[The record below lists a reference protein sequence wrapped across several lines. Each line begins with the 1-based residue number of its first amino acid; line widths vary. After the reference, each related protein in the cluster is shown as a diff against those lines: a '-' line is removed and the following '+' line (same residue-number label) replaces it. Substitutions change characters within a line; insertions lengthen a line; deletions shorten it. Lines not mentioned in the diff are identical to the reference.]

1 MPAPYSDNL
10 YSADSDDEHDQGQPD
25 ALSPTDGY
33 FHASSE
39 SSSSR
44 SPHVPNVLVE
54 DPSQLSR
61 DAKVQEAERER
72 RLLNN
77 GGSAGT
83 ASLHPEQESA
93 GGSDNP
99 IASTPQPESQSQSY
113 FQRISTFAHPVDAP
127 PAYSPSP
134 TSPTTVNNYQTFTST
149 ATMGRPEETQPLI
162 THFHAPQSMSNP
174 PPDPSQDQPSRW
186 QKFKDFVA
194 RLNIRRRIKTFLASL
209 LIFTVVFMI
218 FSSFTMSSSHGV
230 SIPVNPTS
238 PIYKFANFFIVTHIP
253 SRGQ

>member
-1 MPAPYSDNL
+1 
-10 YSADSDDEHDQGQPD
+10 
-25 ALSPTDGY
+25 
-33 FHASSE
+33 
-39 SSSSR
+39 
-44 SPHVPNVLVE
+44 VLVE

-72 RLLNN
+72 RFLNN
-77 GGSAGT
+77 RGSAGT
-83 ASLHPEQESA
+83 ASLQQEQESV

-99 IASTPQPESQSQSY
+99 IAPTPGPESQSQSQSY

-162 THFHAPQSMSNP
+162 THSHVPQSMSNP
-174 PPDPSQDQPSRW
+174 PPNPSQDQPSRW
-186 QKFKDFVA
+186 QKFKGFVA

-230 SIPVNPTS
+230 STPVNPT
-238 PIYKFANFFIVTHIP
+238 PLIYEFANFLYSHIHPQSGTMIP
-253 SRGQ
+253 SLHLPATTMNLYGVLPNHALKNHLPFQKRFRN